1 MMTISFDAS
10 GLVSQLKGDQAK
22 IRTQIGQLLDYAGRQ
37 AVSRQRDVQAP
48 QSYMDQSGNLRSSVG
63 YVVMS
68 GGSEVSTGGFE
79 PKQGP
84 TPKNDSLTP
93 EQAAEVGKG
102 SAKAEAA
109 RQPSYPTLTVVA
121 GMNYASYVEAKGRD
135 VLSTAKIV
143 AEDIVRQG
151 LEDLAR

>member
-1 MMTISFDAS
+1 MMTVSFDAG
-10 GLVSQLKGDQAK
+10 GLVQKLKGSQAE
-22 IRTQIGQLLDYAGRQ
+22 IRRQIGQLLGYAGRV
-37 AVSRQRDVQAP
+37 AVSRQREIQAP

-63 YVVMS
+63 FVVMS
-68 GGSEVSTGGFE
+68 DGAEVSLGGFE
-79 PKQGP
+79 PKQGGN
-84 TPKNDSLTP
+84 PKIDSLTP

-102 SAKAEAA
+102 SAKAEGA

-143 AEDIVRQG
+143 AEEIVRQG